1 MGDHKAPQE
10 SANDASLM
18 DSLAVFVGTGA
29 ADHNS
34 KHSNSSTGGGGP
46 ETMMHLPNNQA
57 QQDMML
63 ANQQQVMTQPQQQ
76 QQQQPRGPSSASS
89 SSPGILSYTG
99 TIKTALGPSQAPS
112 SSLLDMTRRRSSL
125 NPTGDDGCSAGSS
138 SISISMSLGT
148 QAQAQASHGV
158 DASFSAG
165 ANNIGMNAG
174 AAGANGAAVSVVMQ
188 QQANIN
194 HGNGTTMMAGP
205 PAPSSLP
212 MMPSNCQN
220 AMLGNTNDAMIN
232 GDNAMAGGLNLGR
245 LTPPTHPSAHANGG
259 QDNSFLSHNSSCAQQ
274 NTFQQQ
280 QQQQQQLQQQ
290 HQQSNFSIGPS
301 TLMGESLTTPSP
313 FDMGS
318 IPSMPQSVLRS
329 QSVGSVQSTISFAST
344 GSASMTSDLGNNNR
358 ATGRMAGGGGFLGP
372 APSRALGPG
381 GLGIKRAKRSRA
393 RSDGSNSISIDASD
407 GMAAKSNIQALVRLH
422 ASIGGKQPNAE
433 GMCPIH
439 IACRDYPTNAR
450 LIGTMLCT
458 SPGVGRLVVGR
469 GSSIGAQV
477 TGRRPSLSSTNSGES
492 SRSNTIVMEGSY
504 PIHIALAYSANVDV
518 VKLLVRQNPELLIKG
533 DGTNRVPLSIAFS
546 HGASLDVLDLL
557 LGMNPNAAAIPDLR
571 NNFPLHL
578 ACARRMGGGGGQIN
592 LPLLKRLVE
601 AFPAAVHKCNFNGK
615 TPLELAQ
622 DGGVTDDDAISYLH
636 EMAYMERDDDVIEA
650 PDA

>member
-1 MGDHKAPQE
+1 
-10 SANDASLM
+10 M
-18 DSLAVFVGTGA
+18 DSLAAFVGTGT
-29 ADHNS
+29 ADHNRN
-34 KHSNSSTGGGGP
+34 SNSSADGGGP

-57 QQDMML
+57 RAHDMML
-63 ANQQQVMTQPQQQ
+63 ANQQQVMTQSQ
-76 QQQQPRGPSSASS
+76 QQQQPRGSSSASS

-112 SSLLDMTRRRSSL
+112 SSLLDMATASANHRRSSL
-125 NPTGDDGCSAGSS
+125 NPTDDNGCSAGSS
-138 SISISMSLGT
+138 SISIAMSLGT
-148 QAQAQASHGV
+148 QAQAQASYGA
-158 DASFSAG
+158 DAAFPAG
-165 ANNIGMNAG
+165 ANNIGMNGG

-194 HGNGTTMMAGP
+194 HGNGTSRMTGP

-212 MMPSNCQN
+212 MMSSNCQN
-220 AMLGNTNDAMIN
+220 TMLGNTNNAMIN
-232 GDNAMAGGLNLGR
+232 GDIAMAGGLNLGR
-245 LTPPTHPSAHANGG
+245 LTPPTHPSARANGG
-259 QDNSFLSHNSSCAQQ
+259 QDNGLLSHNSICAQQ

-280 QQQQQQLQQQ
+280 QQQQQ
-290 HQQSNFSIGPS
+290 SNFLLGPS
-301 TLMGESLTTPSP
+301 ALMGESLTTPSP

-318 IPSMPQSVLRS
+318 IPSMPQNVLRS

-344 GSASMTSDLGNNNR
+344 GSASMTNGLGNNNR
-358 ATGRMAGGGGFLGP
+358 ATGKMAGGGGFLGP
-372 APSRALGPG
+372 GRALGHG
-381 GLGIKRAKRSRA
+381 GIGIKRHRSQA
-393 RSDGSNSISIDASD
+393 RSDGSNRGSIDAGNS
-407 GMAAKSNIQALVRLH
+407 MAAKSNINIQDLLRSH
-422 ASIGGKQPNAE
+422 ASIGGKQPNSE

-458 SPGVGRLVVGR
+458 SPGVGRLVIGR
-469 GSSIGAQV
+469 GSSSVGAQV
-477 TGRRPSLSSTNSGES
+477 MNRRASLSSTNSGES
-492 SRSNTIVMEGSY
+492 SRSNSIVMEGSY

-592 LPLLKRLVE
+592 LPLLKKLVE

-615 TPLELAQ
+615 TPLE
-622 DGGVTDDDAISYLH
+622 
-636 EMAYMERDDDVIEA
+636 
-650 PDA
+650 

>member
-1 MGDHKAPQE
+1 MTT
-10 SANDASLM
+10 SA
-18 DSLAVFVGTGA
+18 GTQ
-29 ADHNS
+29 S
-34 KHSNSSTGGGGP
+34 GGKRP
-46 ETMMHLPNNQA
+46 
-57 QQDMML
+57 
-63 ANQQQVMTQPQQQ
+63 
-76 QQQQPRGPSSASS
+76 SS

-99 TIKTALGPSQAPS
+99 TIKTALGPSQASPPLLGMPS
-112 SSLLDMTRRRSSL
+112 ASATSL
-125 NPTGDDGCSAGSS
+125 NTTGDDACCSVDSPS
-138 SISISMSLGT
+138 LSISMSLVGT
-148 QAQAQASHGV
+148 QAQAQASYGA
-158 DASFSAG
+158 DAAFSVG
-165 ANNIGMNAG
+165 ANNTGMNAD
-174 AAGANGAAVSVVMQ
+174 ADANGAAGSGIVQ
-188 QQANIN
+188 QAANIN
-194 HGNGTTMMAGP
+194 NGMVT
-205 PAPSSLP
+205 
-212 MMPSNCQN
+212 
-220 AMLGNTNDAMIN
+220 
-232 GDNAMAGGLNLGR
+232 GLNLGR
-245 LTPPTHPSAHANGG
+245 LTPPTHPS
-259 QDNSFLSHNSSCAQQ
+259 FQQ
-274 NTFQQQ
+274 EQQQ
-280 QQQQQQLQQQ
+280 QQQQQQ
-290 HQQSNFSIGPS
+290 QQSNFSIGPS
-301 TLMGESLTTPSP
+301 AVMAESLTTPSP

-318 IPSMPQSVLRS
+318 IPSMPQNVVLRS

-407 GMAAKSNIQALVRLH
+407 GMAAKSNIQALLRLH

-469 GSSIGAQV
+469 GSSVGAQV

-533 DGTNRVPLSIAFS
+533 DGSNRVPLSIAFS
-546 HGASLDVLDLL
+546 HGASLEVLDLL
-557 LGMNPNAAAIPDLR
+557 LGMNPNAAALPDLR

-578 ACARRMGGGGGQIN
+578 ACARRTGGGSGGQIN

-622 DGGVTDDDAISYLH
+622 DGGLTDDDAISYLH